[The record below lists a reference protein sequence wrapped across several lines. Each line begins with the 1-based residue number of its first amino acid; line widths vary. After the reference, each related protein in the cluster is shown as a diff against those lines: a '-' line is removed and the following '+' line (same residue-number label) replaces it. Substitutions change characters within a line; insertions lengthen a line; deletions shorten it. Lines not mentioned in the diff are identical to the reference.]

1 MMCYLAGFRPRVIP
15 RGRLS
20 KTKGTLSSVTRTYHA
35 YEEVELH
42 FVQSTHKTKTV
53 PLKVVPLNTVPLKV
67 VPLKTV
73 PLKNCST
80 ENSDHCTSLDTFRRL
95 FNNCSSSSYSRL
107 APPPSVDSG
116 RRRRRSSELCM
127 ISADL
132 LPDILR
138 IYSGFTANLLYV
150 EIWREQAP

>member
-20 KTKGTLSSVTRTYHA
+20 KTKGTLSSVTRTSHA
-35 YEEVELH
+35 YED
-42 FVQSTHKTKTV
+42 KTKTV